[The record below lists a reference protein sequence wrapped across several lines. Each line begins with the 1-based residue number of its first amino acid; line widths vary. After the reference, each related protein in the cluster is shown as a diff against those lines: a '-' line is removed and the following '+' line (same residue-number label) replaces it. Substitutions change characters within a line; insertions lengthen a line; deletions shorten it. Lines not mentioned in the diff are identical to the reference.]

1 MRTSVYLLG
10 LIIRVLALLKYD
22 FQREFRQRM
31 SFLSILLYVF
41 AITYLLYFLLNTQGA
56 LVKMEVKYWNVI
68 FWVIILFTTINE
80 LIAQFS
86 KESEGLYLYYYTVI
100 KPAHF
105 IIARLIFHS
114 FYAVLTSLMTY
125 FIFSIWFGSPVEN
138 FGLILLSILLGSCS
152 FAILFT
158 LTTALSKGLKNNAV
172 LTSVLGFPLCI
183 PLITLVS
190 RLSKEAFFSTTSDNF
205 WINLTILL
213 GFNLIMVVLSVILY
227 PYIWRE

>member
-1 MRTSVYLLG
+1 LVAS
-10 LIIRVLALLKYD
+10 VLAFLKYD
-22 FQREFRQRM
+22 FKREFRQRL

-80 LIAQFS
+80 LISQFS
-86 KESEGLYLYYYTVI
+86 KESEGLYLYYYTI
-100 KPAHF
+100 IRPSYF
-105 IIARLIFHS
+105 IIARLVFHCIYAIF
-114 FYAVLTSLMTY
+114 TSVITY
-125 FIFSIWFGSPVEN
+125 FVFTIWFGSPVEN
-138 FGLILLSILLGSCS
+138 FGLIILSILIGSCS
-152 FAILFT
+152 FTILFT

-172 LTSVLGFPLCI
+172 LTSILGFPLCI

-190 RLSKEAFFSTTSDNF
+190 RLSKEAFFSNTSDNF
-205 WINLTILL
+205 WINLIVLL
-213 GFNLIMVVLSVILY
+213 GFNAIMFVLSVILY

>member
-1 MRTSVYLLG
+1 MRSA
-10 LIIRVLALLKYD
+10 LALLKYD
-22 FQREFRQRM
+22 FQKEFRQRL

-41 AITYLLYFLLNTQGA
+41 AITYLLYFLLHTQGA
-56 LVKMEVKYWNVI
+56 LVQMEVKYWNVL

-86 KESEGLYLYYYTVI
+86 KESDGLYLYYYFTI
-100 KPAHF
+100 PAAAF
-105 IIARLIFHS
+105 IVARLIFHS
-114 FYAVLTSLMTY
+114 LYALFTSLLTY
-125 FIFSIWFGSPVEN
+125 FIFSLWFGSPVEN
-138 FGLILLSILLGSCS
+138 FALILLSIALGSTS

-172 LTSVLGFPLCI
+172 LTSILGFPLCI

-205 WINLTILL
+205 WINLGILI
-213 GFNLIMVVLSVILY
+213 GFNLIMLALSVILY

>member
-1 MRTSVYLLG
+1 MTTA
-10 LIIRVLALLKYD
+10 ILALIKYD
-22 FQREFRQRM
+22 FQREFRQRL
-31 SFLSILLYVF
+31 SFLSIVLYVF

-68 FWVIILFTTINE
+68 FWVIVLFTSINE

-86 KESEGLYLYYYTVI
+86 KESEGLYLYYYTTIHPV
-100 KPAHF
+100 HF
-105 IIARLIFHS
+105 ILARLFFHTL
-114 FYAVLTSLMTY
+114 YGLITAALTY
-125 FIFSIWFGSPVEN
+125 FIFTLWFGSPVEN
-138 FGLILLSILLGSCS
+138 YGLILLSIALGSSS

-172 LTSVLGFPLCI
+172 LTSILGFPLCI

-205 WINLTILL
+205 WINLTILI

>member
-1 MRTSVYLLG
+1 
-10 LIIRVLALLKYD
+10 
-22 FQREFRQRM
+22 
-31 SFLSILLYVF
+31 
-41 AITYLLYFLLNTQGA
+41 
-56 LVKMEVKYWNVI
+56 MEVKYWNVI
-68 FWVIILFTTINE
+68 FWIIILFTTINE

-86 KESEGLYLYYYTVI
+86 KESDGLYLYYYNVI
-100 KPAHF
+100 HPAYF

-114 FYAVLTSLMTY
+114 LYAVLISLLTY
-125 FIFSIWFGSPVEN
+125 FIFSLWFGSPVEN
-138 FGLILLSILLGSCS
+138 FSLILLSIVLGSSS

-172 LTSVLGFPLCI
+172 LTSILGFPLCI

-205 WINLTILL
+205 WINLIILI

>member
-1 MRTSVYLLG
+1 MVTSVF
-10 LIIRVLALLKYD
+10 ALLKYD
-22 FQREFRQRM
+22 FKREFRQRLSFM
-31 SFLSILLYVF
+31 SIILYVF

-68 FWVIILFTTINE
+68 FWVIILFTIINE

-86 KESEGLYLYYYTVI
+86 KESDGLYLYYYNIVN
-100 KPAHF
+100 PAHF
-105 IIARLIFHS
+105 IIARLIFHC
-114 FYAVLTSLMTY
+114 FYAVVISLLTYCVFSL
-125 FIFSIWFGSPVEN
+125 WFGSPVEN

-205 WINLTILL
+205 WINLTILV
-213 GFNLIMVVLSVILY
+213 GFNLIMMVLSVILY